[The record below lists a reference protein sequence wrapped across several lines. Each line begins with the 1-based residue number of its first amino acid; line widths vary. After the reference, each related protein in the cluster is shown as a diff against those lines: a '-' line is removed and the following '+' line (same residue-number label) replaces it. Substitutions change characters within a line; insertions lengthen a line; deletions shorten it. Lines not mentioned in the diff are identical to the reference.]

1 MSRATR
7 KARLAGQVAHIS
19 RVQLGIARE
28 RTKKK
33 KECVS
38 IFRPDVLGPLK
49 SVLWCLSLA
58 KLLFFFF
65 FGYVVSMRFTTT
77 CVKHAVEQWRR
88 KRERYQEQ
96 RINTQPFFPSIF
108 LFSSR
113 VPTSCVFHSL
123 PLRPPL
129 LLRNGRCGATERQRV
144 SAAHARALH
153 PSAGCCTHTLS
164 KAP

>member
-7 KARLAGQVAHIS
+7 KARLTGQVAHIS

-33 KECVS
+33 ECVS
-38 IFRPDVLGPLK
+38 IFRSDVLGPLK

-65 FGYVVSMRFTTT
+65 LVMLCQCALRQHV
-77 CVKHAVEQWRR
+77 Q
-88 KRERYQEQ
+88 
-96 RINTQPFFPSIF
+96 NTLLSNGEEKEKDTKNNASTRSLFFPFIF